1 MTDQAMS
8 MYPSNPFL
16 PANTRDYR
24 EWRARKLAGYPADIA
39 ALIVPIEDLRQPTA
53 SELDALVAACRRANF
68 ALFATDP
75 ARVDK
80 AALHAFGERCGLRA
94 LDVNLYADDDGISA
108 LQVSDAE
115 RKRDYI
121 PYTNQRLNW
130 HTDGYYNPPERR
142 IRAFMLFCARAAA
155 EGGENQLL
163 DHEMAYLLLRD
174 AEPRYIEALMHPRA
188 MTIPANIEQ
197 GVEIRPAETGPVFSL
212 DSGAGNLHMRYSART
227 RNIEWR
233 NDTLTR
239 AAVQFLAN
247 LWESGSDCVYH
258 HRLMPG
264 QGIICNNILH
274 NRTAFRDDP
283 ASGLTRLMYRAR
295 YHDRIAGTDIETPGP
310 GAGMDPRRSG
320 IQR

>member
-1 MTDQAMS
+1 
-8 MYPSNPFL
+8 MYSSNPFL

-24 EWRARKLAGYPADIA
+24 EWRARKLADYPADIT
-39 ALIVPIEDLRQPTA
+39 ALTVAVEDLRQPTA
-53 SELDALVAACRRANF
+53 AEQAALVAACRRANF
-68 ALFATDP
+68 AVFTTDP

-80 AALHAFGERCGLRA
+80 ATLKTFGEACGLRA

-108 LQVSDAE
+108 LQVSDVE
-115 RKRDYI
+115 RKREYI

-130 HTDGYYNPPERR
+130 HTDGYYNSPDRR
-142 IRAFMLFCARAAA
+142 IRAFLLFCARVAA

-174 AEPRYIEALMHPRA
+174 ADPGYIEALMHPAA

-197 GVEIRPAETGPVFSL
+197 GVEIRAAETGPVFSL

-233 NDTLTR
+233 DDPLTR
-239 AAVQFLAN
+239 DAVQFLIN
-247 LWESGSDCVYH
+247 LWENGCDFVYH

-283 ASGLTRLMYRAR
+283 ANGLSRLMYRAR
-295 YHDRIAGTDIETPGP
+295 YHDRVAGTDIETRGP
-310 GAGMDPRRSG
+310 DAAA
-320 IQR
+320 QL